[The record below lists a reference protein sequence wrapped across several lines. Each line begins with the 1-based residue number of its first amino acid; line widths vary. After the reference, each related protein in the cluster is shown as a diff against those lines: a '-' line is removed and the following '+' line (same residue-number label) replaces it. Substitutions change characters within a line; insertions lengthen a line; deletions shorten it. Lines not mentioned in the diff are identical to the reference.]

1 MKSFKDFLEELGG
14 GTPPTNSTGPN
25 VCTDPDTV
33 VVKKKKTAWNKGKK
47 YMKGPGRKQ
56 WMV

>member
-33 VVKKKKTAWNKGKK
+33 VVKKKRNAGIL
-47 YMKGPGRKQ
+47 
-56 WMV
+56 

>member
-33 VVKKKKTAWNKGKK
+33 VVKKKRNAWNKGKK
-47 YMKGPGRKQ
+47 YMKGPRKQ